1 MVEALGDTEKLI
13 GTIDVLAEVDV
24 VALINVTLVHI
35 SSKELLG
42 DMLRGVD
49 SEKIKHSEEL
59 FLGNMT
65 VAGDVVVLEHGLQ
78 VNALVLD
85 GGTVLL
91 KDSLDLVVVLV
102 ASKVLSTGEESVSLG
117 DGNDSGSGSL
127 VNALDGESSVH
138 VGAEVSVAEESLGI
152 SGLVLL
158 SKSLEFVVSESKV
171 HGGKDGFEL
180 VSGDTTLAEL
190 IEITEELLNT
200 DSLHDN
206 DSLESVLNIGGI
218 I

>member
-42 DMLRGVD
+42 DVLRGVD

-102 ASKVLSTGEESVSLG
+102 ASKVLSAGEESVSLS

-127 VNALDGESSVH
+127 VNTLDGESSVH

-158 SKSLEFVVSESKV
+158 GKSLELIVSEGKV